1 VTIVALALLAA
12 IAVNLVRGTDPF
24 AFVSRSWKWP
34 AVPFVCA
41 MSQLVNGLV
50 ALPLHGAVTVTT
62 QVAVVGWLAMQFR
75 HQRDES
81 GDARRGVGALFAGA
95 LLNTIP
101 IIRYGAM
108 PVSARALVTIGTNAG
123 RDVSRGQL
131 GKHVLMQNYG
141 VVGWLG
147 DILPLPYP
155 IVRSVIS
162 FGDIAMAFGIVFLV
176 VNRRGAS
183 HSQHRS
189 VGGSVY

>member
-1 VTIVALALLAA
+1 VTIVALALFAA
-12 IAVNLVRGTDPF
+12 IAVNLARGSDPF

-34 AVPFVCA
+34 AIPFFCAVC
-41 MSQLVNGLV
+41 QLANGLV
-50 ALPLHGAVTVTT
+50 ALPLHRAVTVTT
-62 QVAVVGWLAMQFR
+62 QVAVLGWLALQFR
-75 HQRDES
+75 HQRDE
-81 GDARRGVGALFAGA
+81 VGHGGIRALFGGA

-101 IIRYGAM
+101 IIHYGAM
-108 PVSARALVTIGTNAG
+108 PVSARALMTIGTHAG
-123 RDVSRGQL
+123 RNVSRGQL

-162 FGDIAMAFGIVFLV
+162 FGDIAMALGIVVLV
-176 VNRRGAS
+176 INRRGAS
-183 HSQHRS
+183 HSQCID